1 MENKEYLQSILP
13 ALKAKMPYKWRVQSF
28 SKQKPMATCVAY
40 IDARDVMDRLD
51 EICIYGWE
59 RLHTEFKID
68 LYAGIS
74 IVMPNGEKLTRWDCG
89 VESNTDAEKGEAS
102 DSFKR
107 AAVNWGIG
115 RFLYDLGMEYVTAN
129 EAKTNGNYPYCVDA
143 NGKKIFDLT
152 KHINSL
158 KQGNTPPPKPTK
170 KAPFTQETFD
180 KMSKSIAAGNGDAVK
195 KSLHLYD
202 ISPEFTNMNKIAQ
215 HRLILAAVILGGIA
229 FDFFT
234 RVI

>member
-59 RLHTEFKID
+59 RLHTEFKNH

-158 KQGNTPPPKPTK
+158 KEGNTTPPKPTK
-170 KAPFTQETFD
+170 KATFIELGF
-180 KMSKSIAAGNGDAVK
+180 KVFYHGFYFVGIERIK
-195 KSLHLYD
+195 
-202 ISPEFTNMNKIAQ
+202 
-215 HRLILAAVILGGIA
+215 LIKALIICGK
-229 FDFFT
+229 
-234 RVI
+234 